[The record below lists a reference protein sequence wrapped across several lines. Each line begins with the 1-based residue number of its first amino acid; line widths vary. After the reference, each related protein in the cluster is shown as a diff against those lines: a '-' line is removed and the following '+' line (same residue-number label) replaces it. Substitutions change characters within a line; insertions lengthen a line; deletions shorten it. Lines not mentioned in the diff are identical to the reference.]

1 MNYSKTTILATL
13 ALLIF
18 SEPTLANTPDD
29 KDRLTGIMECQLK
42 ADRDMVLEYSAYRGS
57 GRLVAKKRGENV
69 MTRDIFLLEGRRCSV
84 YSNTCH
90 TVINA
95 PLRIGDEFQFG
106 IKQTGEVYNF
116 PDIFNLTVNE
126 DTIEVHDTE
135 EFDSSLHL
143 AVGYEGAP
151 APLNERGKLDMI
163 CEGTLY
169 RANK

>member
-1 MNYSKTTILATL
+1 MTYLKTSLIAAL
-13 ALLIF
+13 ALFIF

-29 KDRLTGIMECQLK
+29 KDRLTGIMQCQLK

-57 GRLVAKKRGENV
+57 GRLVAKKGGEKV
-69 MTRDIFLLEGRRCSV
+69 MTRDIFLLEGQRCSA
-84 YSNTCH
+84 YSGTCH

-95 PLRIGDEFQFG
+95 PLRVGNELQFFV
-106 IKQTGEVYNF
+106 KQTGEVYNF

-126 DTIEVHDTE
+126 ETIEVQDTE